1 MSPDFPNLKEA
12 FNRAVT
18 RVTLERIKLYQGD
31 LGKIRRG
38 QISEGSSLAIVRE
51 DGNEEPLA
59 LTRAS
64 SALTI
69 SLDELKDFGLQQLFE
84 RLDQIALDMARQQSE
99 HFYKTMSEGA
109 QSAGTAIDAGGQRF
123 TPELYFRT
131 LETMWIAFNS
141 DGSPEIPKLHC
152 SPGAEAEIRSVFEQ
166 IERTPELKARFNEI
180 IMKKREEANARAAN
194 RILVG

>member
-1 MSPDFPNLKEA
+1 MLPDFPNLKEA

-84 RLDQIALDMARQQSE
+84 RLDQIALDMARQQSTRE
-99 HFYKTMSEGA
+99 DRGLRRSCISGRWKRCGLPSIATVLQKSRSFIAARVQRQRSEA
-109 QSAGTAIDAGGQRF
+109 C
-123 TPELYFRT
+123 L
-131 LETMWIAFNS
+131 N
-141 DGSPEIPKLHC
+141 
-152 SPGAEAEIRSVFEQ
+152 RSSV
-166 IERTPELKARFNEI
+166 PPS
-180 IMKKREEANARAAN
+180 
-194 RILVG
+194 